1 MVWLWIVL
9 AVVGAWL
16 VVAVLL
22 ALVIGRAARMGEVKY
37 QDEVFLRST
46 ARGATTGSRV
56 SSVA

>member
-37 QDEVFLRST
+37 QDEVFLRRA
-46 ARGATTGSRV
+46 AREAGTGSRV

>member
-1 MVWLWIVL
+1 MLWIWIAL

-16 VVAVLL
+16 LVAVLL

-37 QDEVFLRST
+37 QDEMFLRRA
-46 ARGATTGSRV
+46 ARESRTGSSV